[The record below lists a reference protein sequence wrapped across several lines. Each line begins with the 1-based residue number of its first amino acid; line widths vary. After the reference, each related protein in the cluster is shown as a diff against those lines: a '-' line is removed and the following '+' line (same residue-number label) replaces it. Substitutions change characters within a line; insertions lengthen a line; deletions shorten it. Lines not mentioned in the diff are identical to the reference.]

1 MAATRC
7 RRLTIPTTNW
17 LRSGSSDVGRTDEM
31 SVTEIKHCLTK
42 MDATQPPLLDAG
54 IDQPEVE
61 RGFKFVNMD
70 REAGNDTESLTRAQ
84 FVEFL
89 VWWAEYKFGK
99 NAGCAS
105 ISTAVARL
113 LDEYMVPGAKALRS
127 GVIRDTLL
135 SQVRTGWH
143 LAGFCV
149 GKGTFQ
155 CSHPL
160 SAHVKPGNAT
170 LS

>member
-7 RRLTIPTTNW
+7 RRLTTPTTNW

-135 SQVRTGWH
+135 SQVRTGW
-143 LAGFCV
+143 LLTGFCV
-149 GKGTFQ
+149 G
-155 CSHPL
+155 
-160 SAHVKPGNAT
+160 
-170 LS
+170 